1 MHPELNIKQTL
12 IWKTQK
18 HLKKS
23 KQCIKP
29 EDVKLFIRLEFK
41 KKTELK
47 KKLPQV
53 WKMKNK
59 LEGAKGRKDLT
70 ENLIRIIEDSNKNS
84 QRDRKH
90 VKVKNISKKN
100 NNEIELNKC
109 WWGCGE
115 IRTCI
120 FSGEN
125 IKGTTAGHN
134 SLVAP

>member
-47 KKLPQV
+47 KKITSGL
-53 WKMKNK
+53 KN
-59 LEGAKGRKDLT
+59 E
-70 ENLIRIIEDSNKNS
+70 E
-84 QRDRKH
+84 
-90 VKVKNISKKN
+90 
-100 NNEIELNKC
+100 
-109 WWGCGE
+109 
-115 IRTCI
+115 
-120 FSGEN
+120 
-125 IKGTTAGHN
+125 
-134 SLVAP
+134 

>member
-41 KKTELK
+41 KKTELKK

-90 VKVKNISKKN
+90 VKVKNISVKVIDLEDKWRLFNVFRDGILRKKTKT
-100 NNEIELNKC
+100 IIQTV
-109 WWGCGE
+109 WY
-115 IRTCI
+115 
-120 FSGEN
+120 
-125 IKGTTAGHN
+125 
-134 SLVAP
+134 

>member
-90 VKVKNISKKN
+90 VKVKNISVKVIDLEDKWRLFNVFRDGILRKKTKT
-100 NNEIELNKC
+100 IIQTV
-109 WWGCGE
+109 WY
-115 IRTCI
+115 
-120 FSGEN
+120 
-125 IKGTTAGHN
+125 
-134 SLVAP
+134 